1 MKGSTM
7 TKVKTNNQFELTKK
21 SQKLIINAV
30 DLLEDRSE
38 STSTWNRILKPELN
52 LLFEMFKLSNV
63 EFKHKKINYVLN
75 RNVKEYN
82 LFNTEQFKKEHMDL
96 FEKFS
101 TKNIRTNWTYEKKE
115 V

>member
-1 MKGSTM
+1 M
-7 TKVKTNNQFELTKK
+7 TKVKTNNQFELSKK
-21 SQKLIINAV
+21 SQKLIINGV
-30 DLLEDRSE
+30 DLLEDKSE
-38 STSTWNRILKPELN
+38 LTSTWNRIIKPELN
-52 LLFEMFKLSNV
+52 LLFEMFKLSNIEV
-63 EFKHKKINYVLN
+63 KHKRINYVLN

>member
-1 MKGSTM
+1 M
-7 TKVKTNNQFELTKK
+7 TKVKTNNQFELSKK

-52 LLFEMFKLSNV
+52 LLFEMFKLSNIEV
-63 EFKHKKINYVLN
+63 KHKRINYVLN

-101 TKNIRTNWTYEKKE
+101 TKNIRTNWTYEISE
-115 V
+115 VK

>member
-1 MKGSTM
+1 M

-63 EFKHKKINYVLN
+63 EVKHKKINYVLN